1 MRAADIDK
9 VRSQLQR
16 RRRLVLEASRRT
28 AGDIDQLRGT
38 ERDPEIEE
46 RSQSEQQQYSL
57 SQIGE
62 AEQREIAQIDAALQ
76 RPGGRRV
83 RRLPGLRRGDRRE
96 PPRGAAVCARL
107 RRVRESPRGGPGAG
121 ARASEEA
128 WLHDARVAGTSGGR
142 RAGSSARTRG
152 LPFLPSQRAT
162 SIRVAFT
169 RPGGARGH
177 QRQLLRAAQRLD
189 GRLAPQRRA
198 RSLVAPV

>member
-76 RPGGRRV
+76 RLEAGEYGVCRDCGEEIDAN
-83 RRLPGLRRGDRRE
+83 RLAALPFVLDCAECASRRE
-96 PPRGAAVCARL
+96 EAQAL
-107 RRVRESPRGGPGAG
+107 ERELAKKPGFMTP
-121 ARASEEA
+121 E
-128 WLHDARVAGTSGGR
+128 
-142 RAGSSARTRG
+142 
-152 LPFLPSQRAT
+152 
-162 SIRVAFT
+162 
-169 RPGGARGH
+169 
-177 QRQLLRAAQRLD
+177 
-189 GRLAPQRRA
+189 
-198 RSLVAPV
+198 